1 MNDRKPFGGVMFLAA
16 GAAALLLT
24 VFFVAPNS
32 GSAADAFLDAVRRG
46 MSAESITVKKMSSG
60 KEPTFEAASEEATK
74 KLDSVAAVLTDGET
88 AAANENI
95 AEKSDEYETPSD
107 IAAMRDEYVAA
118 FAEAKPQGK
127 VTECFFT
134 TNGSTVS
141 VGNVH
146 IKNTTSKTP
155 DFASL
160 LKDGISI
167 DAPDLSKP
175 TVLIFHTHTTESYL
189 MADNGVFYSDYQTRS
204 EDPSRNMVRVGNE
217 ICRRLEE
224 AGIGVIHDTNIYDAT
239 YNGAYARSR
248 KTVLEYLDKYPSIKV
263 VLDVHRDAVYTTDTD
278 HLKPVCEI
286 NGKKSAQVMII
297 TGADGGPV
305 ASFPHWEDNLKFAL
319 ALQKRVQSEYEGLMK
334 PVYFCNRRYNM
345 DVTPCSLLL
354 EFGSDANTLDEAV
367 YAASM
372 LGMSLGRLIN
382 EGAVK

>member
-46 MSAESITVKKMSSG
+46 MSAESITVKNMSSG
-60 KEPTFEAASEEATK
+60 KESTFEAASEEATK

-118 FAEAKPQGK
+118 FAEAKPQGR

-248 KTVLEYLDKYPSIKV
+248 KAVLEYLDKYPSIKV
-263 VLDVHRDAVYTTDTD
+263 VLDVHRDAVYTTETD